1 MLIKQPLKDHRVRK
15 INGSFAWV
23 SHRFLRQG
31 YWSSLSHH
39 ELVLYFF
46 LVMVADRQGMSY
58 YSYDKMCSLTA
69 ISVDEYIQA
78 RNGLIDKDLI
88 AFDGRMFQVL
98 SLPPRVFA
106 TPAPGVPEKHTGGR
120 GLVSISE
127 ILQKGLKG
135 RSND

>member
-1 MLIKQPLKDHRVRK
+1 MITKQPLKDHRVRK

-39 ELVLYFF
+39 ELVLYLF

-58 YSYDKMCSLTA
+58 YGYDKICSLTA
-69 ISVDEYIQA
+69 ISMDEYIQA

-98 SLPPRVFA
+98 SLPQRVFA
-106 TPAPGVPEKHTGGR
+106 TPASRVPEKHTGGR
-120 GLVSISE
+120 GLVSIGA
-127 ILQKGLKG
+127 ILEKGIKG
-135 RSND
+135 RSK